1 MLQPTP
7 QEIYTWHACWDWRVP
22 RPVVHEARRVLYQVN
37 WWLAGSSKDVW
48 KRWGKYRHALKV
60 LSVRKASSDDFVWE
74 GSRCRSTDS
83 VSLATYLPV
92 LLRVPHVLCSTLT
105 VTEDLLVCFPR
116 FIQVVQMNKEF
127 RQEKWIN
134 QLVNSRVKNPI
145 IPNVPLCTAPD
156 EQQTVW
162 TCKDCQAVAFF
173 KKDFAKVLTD
183 NVQKISNI
191 VYLGLATV
199 EDFPRWCEELLAD
212 CLITVETSDLSEEL
226 IKAHCEKFPPF
237 LKQHGGE
244 PIWDVEAA
252 MELYTLFWRLR
263 KTTTWRSKKMLFGKR
278 KLIIQSYSRKDT

>member
-1 MLQPTP
+1 MLV
-7 QEIYTWHACWDWRVP
+7 EIGEFQAPWYMR
-22 RPVVHEARRVLYQVN
+22 HEEFSIKLIDDLLEAQRMFERDEASTGMLSKFNLEERQARMISYEKAV
-37 WWLAGSSKDVW
+37 DVDPLTVFHW
-48 KRWGKYRHALKV
+48 PPICQFFL
-60 LSVRKASSDDFVWE
+60 E
-74 GSRCRSTDS
+74 CE
-83 VSLATYLPV
+83 
-92 LLRVPHVLCSTLT
+92 HVLCSTLT
-105 VTEDLLVCFPR
+105 VTEDLLVGFPR

-127 RQEKWIN
+127 RQEKRIN

-212 CLITVETSDLSEEL
+212 CLITVETSDSSEEL

-244 PIWDVEAA
+244 PI
-252 MELYTLFWRLR
+252 
-263 KTTTWRSKKMLFGKR
+263 
-278 KLIIQSYSRKDT
+278 